1 MKIWQAAGVHGR
13 ENVSQTGCKLVSY
26 TQVGMTHVISCL
38 ILALVIYGYFGL
50 KNSEFNELDISIR
63 KNLGWIFLAIFAIEG
78 IFGMVPAIYMDVSV
92 DGSEVCFI

>member
-13 ENVSQTGCKLVSY
+13 KNVSQTGCKLVSY
-26 TQVGMTHVISCL
+26 TQIGMTHVISCL

-50 KNSEFNELDISIR
+50 KKSELNELDISIR

-92 DGSEVCFI
+92 DGSKVCFI